1 MLNAPYLGPEA
12 VRLGTMLNKRKA
24 MMGWLIYTAA
34 KPIVKSFLKEKAQS
48 ATPGKGSGSKVPK
61 TAAVVAGLAAAGAA
75 LMFWRRGSDSPSEET
90 PDT

>member
-1 MLNAPYLGPEA
+1 
-12 VRLGTMLNKRKA
+12 MLNKRKA

-34 KPIVKSFLKEKAQS
+34 KPIAKRVLKRKAKG
-48 ATPGKGSGSKVPK
+48 AVPGTRSGSLKAPN
-61 TAAVVAGLAAAGAA
+61 TAAILAGLAAIGAA